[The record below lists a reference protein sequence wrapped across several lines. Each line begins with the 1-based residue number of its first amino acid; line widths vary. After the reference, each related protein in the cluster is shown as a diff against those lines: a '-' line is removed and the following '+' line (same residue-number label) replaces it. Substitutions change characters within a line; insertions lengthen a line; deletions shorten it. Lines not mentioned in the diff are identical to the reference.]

1 MPFDPQWLSTS
12 YPSRDKKAVY
22 THLVVVCD
30 TFDHEDYPV
39 YVKLGQDVRKVVAEY
54 NGPNMQR
61 VMEVYDLTESEKTL
75 AQQQLEHRSFNYGKL
90 EGPKFEAWAAAQTLA
105 QFTDKELQA
114 ELARRDMKSQL
125 AHQMPKVK
133 VVRAGGYDPE
143 KPRNRKGET
152 VEGVVIRRS
161 LPPLTGKD
169 KPKAPKRQS
178 YRGANESVRKQIAA
192 ARAEY
197 EKKVKR

>member
-1 MPFDPQWLSTS
+1 MSTS

-54 NGPNMQR
+54 NGPNMQK

-75 AQQQLEHRSFNYGKL
+75 AEQQREHRSFNYGKL
-90 EGPKFEAWAAAQTLA
+90 EGPKFEAWAARQTLA

-114 ELARRDMKSQL
+114 ELARRDMKTQL

-133 VVRAGGYDPE
+133 IVRTGGYDPE
-143 KPRNRKGET
+143 NPKGAT
-152 VEGVVIRRS
+152 VEGTVVRRS
-161 LPPLTGKD
+161 LPPLTGKN
-169 KPKAPKRQS
+169 KPKAPKRES
-178 YRGANESVRKQIAA
+178 YRGANEANRK
-192 ARAEY
+192 AREEAR
-197 EKKVKR
+197 KKLGK